1 MAMHWSMT
9 SMKNISD
16 VTKLGLFL
24 MLTNIYVRFS
34 MIQANLVPNNLVK
47 ESRLY
52 ASSQVI
58 DFIPARVINIILN
71 EIK

>member
-1 MAMHWSMT
+1 MT

-24 MLTNIYVRFS
+24 MLTKIYVRFS
-34 MIQANLVPNNLVK
+34 MIQANLVPHTLVK

-58 DFIPARVINIILN
+58 DLIPARVINIILN

>member
-1 MAMHWSMT
+1 MT
-9 SMKNISD
+9 SMKNIPY

-58 DFIPARVINIILN
+58 DLIPARVINIILN

>member
-1 MAMHWSMT
+1 MT

-58 DFIPARVINIILN
+58 DLIPARVINIILN